1 MIGICL
7 ARRGPG
13 NLPYR
18 ARATRL
24 IPAST
29 RASRAGDG
37 VPPSRTFSR
46 GHKPVSS
53 RRNPHIA

>member
-7 ARRGPG
+7 ARSELKQSSIPG
-13 NLPYR
+13 GGDAIHLAS
-18 ARATRL
+18 ARL
-24 IPAST
+24 
-29 RASRAGDG
+29 SRAGDG